1 MYLDNFIERIQGL
14 CAEHKVR
21 NLIAF
26 GSVIRD
32 DFKADSDIDLLVD
45 INSADPIDYAEN
57 YFELKFKLQDLLK
70 RPIDLLELK
79 GLKNSYLIQSINRSK
94 RTIYEN

>member
-1 MYLDNFIERIQGL
+1 MYLDNFIEGIKGL

-26 GSVIRD
+26 GSVLRE
-32 DFKADSDIDLLVD
+32 DFKTDSDIDLLVD

-70 RPIDLLELK
+70 RPIDLLEKK
-79 GLKNSYLIQSINRSK
+79 GLKNTYLIQSIKKSNRI
-94 RTIYEN
+94 IYEA